1 VIAVEQKLNQII
13 EKLRKDF
20 NVPSIMVSVYK
31 DGETFFCGG
40 GLADVENNYE
50 ATPDTIYAIASV
62 SKAFIATAL
71 CILADEKKLCLD
83 DKVKKHLSDFE
94 MSTEYITNNLT
105 IRDALGHRSG
115 LPRHD
120 LTWLNNPELTLQ
132 EIIDNLK
139 HLPLAFPHR
148 ARMHYQNHM
157 FALASLLVERI
168 TGESWQKFVRE
179 RIFEPI
185 GMDSSYASAKE
196 YRDKDLKTMSQP
208 YNYTDGKFEKLAFNN
223 LDNMGC
229 AGSLSSTVRD
239 LDKWAR
245 LNLGRGEFEGKR
257 IFSEEM
263 AKNLHNP
270 QMIIKAKEMMS
281 YEFEEVD
288 FTSYGQGWF
297 IESYRGHKLVHHGGT
312 IDGYK
317 TLVGFL
323 PNDNVAFSVL
333 TNANGN
339 QTPAAIGYYICDLAL
354 GLSEIDWGARFL
366 DVMETNKKTAQGM
379 LDGFKAKAKN
389 APPQAHKLED
399 YVGTYHHDGYGSFG
413 VTLEG
418 GTLKISISKNALD
431 LVPLGYDNFY
441 VEFPRYS
448 VCAPVKFDYDL
459 EGKICKMFIVLDA
472 MCPMMELRKV

>member
-1 VIAVEQKLNQII
+1 MEQKLNQII

-31 DGETFFCGG
+31 DGETFFSGG
-40 GLADVENNYE
+40 GLADVESNFE

-71 CILADEKKLCLD
+71 CILVDDGKLSLD
-83 DKVKKHLSDFE
+83 DTVKKHLPTFE
-94 MSTEYITNNLT
+94 MNTEYITNNLT

-120 LTWLNNPELTLQ
+120 LTWLNTPELTLG
-132 EIIDNLK
+132 EMIDRLK
-139 HLPLAFPHR
+139 FLPLAFPHR

-157 FALASLLVERI
+157 FALASFIVEKI
-168 TGESWQKFVRE
+168 TGESWQNFVKK

-185 GMDSSYASAKE
+185 GMTSSYTGASE
-196 YRDKDLKTMSQP
+196 YRHKNLDTMSQP
-208 YNYTDGKFEKLAFNN
+208 YNYTDGKFEKLPFNF

-229 AGSLSSTVRD
+229 AGCLSSTVRD

-245 LNLGRGEFEGKR
+245 LNLYKGEFEGKR

-263 AKNLHNP
+263 AKNLHSP
-270 QMIIKAKEMMS
+270 QMIIKAKEMTP
-281 YEFEEVD
+281 YEFDEVD

-323 PNDNVAFSVL
+323 PNNGVAFSVL
-333 TNANGN
+333 TNMNLN
-339 QTPAAIGYYICDLAL
+339 QTPMALGYYICDLAL
-354 GLSEIDWGARFL
+354 GLSEIDWGSRFL
-366 DVMETNKKTAQGM
+366 DVAKTNKVNAQKT
-379 LDGFKAKAKN
+379 LDAFKERAAS
-389 APPQAHKLED
+389 ATPSPRKLEE
-399 YVGTYHHDGYGSFG
+399 YVGTYQHGGYGSMN
-413 VTLEG
+413 VTFDG
-418 GTLKISISKNALD
+418 KTLKMNVAGNELD
-431 LVPLGYDNFY
+431 LVPTGYDSFY
-441 VEFPRYS
+441 VEFTRYS
-448 VCAPVKFDYDL
+448 ACAPIKFDYDID
-459 EGKICKMFIVLDA
+459 GKICKMFAQLDP
-472 MCPMMELRKV
+472 MCGMIEFVKA